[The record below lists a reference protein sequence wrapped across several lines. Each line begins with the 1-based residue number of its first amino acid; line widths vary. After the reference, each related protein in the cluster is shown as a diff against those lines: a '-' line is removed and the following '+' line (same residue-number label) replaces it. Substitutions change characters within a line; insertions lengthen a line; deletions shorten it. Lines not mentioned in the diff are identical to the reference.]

1 MILHHFVRKVP
12 IPALPAA
19 AILVPGIALP
29 FEGPLEDPEPLP
41 CAEDERHTD
50 RGISAKGLRGSL
62 RETPYGISFL
72 APVSGTCKEVLY
84 P

>member
-29 FEGPLEDPEPLP
+29 FEGPLEDPQPSP
-41 CAEDERHTD
+41 CAEDDHHTD
-50 RGISAKGLRGSL
+50 PGISVRRPQGFVPGNTLWD
-62 RETPYGISFL
+62 
-72 APVSGTCKEVLY
+72 
-84 P
+84 